1 MSIEVILVDEQDR
14 EVGFMEKMEAH
25 NKGLLH
31 RAVSVFIFNKK
42 GEMLLQQR
50 ANSKYHSGGLWSNA
64 CCSHPLPNESVSNAA
79 NRRLKEEMGVE
90 TELHFAFSFVYKT
103 VFENGI
109 TEYEFDHVFSGV
121 YDGEIKPDSA
131 EVKDY
136 CYMKMSS
143 IEESL
148 ILHQHKYT
156 SWFSIAFPK
165 IAAYQKINNTGFQE
179 QDVN

>member
-1 MSIEVILVDEQDR
+1 MNIEVILVDEHDR

-64 CCSHPLPNESVSNAA
+64 CCSHPLPNESVSDTA
-79 NRRLKEEMGVE
+79 NRRLREEMGFD
-90 TELHFAFSFVYKT
+90 TDLQFAFSFIYKT
-103 VFENGI
+103 VFENGL
-109 TEYEFDHVFSGV
+109 TEYEFDHVFAGI
-121 YDGEIKPDSA
+121 YDGVIKPDHA

-136 CYMKMSS
+136 CFMKMDA

-148 ILHQHKYT
+148 IQHQHKYT

-165 IAAYQKINNTGFQE
+165 IAAFQKTNSIGIQQ